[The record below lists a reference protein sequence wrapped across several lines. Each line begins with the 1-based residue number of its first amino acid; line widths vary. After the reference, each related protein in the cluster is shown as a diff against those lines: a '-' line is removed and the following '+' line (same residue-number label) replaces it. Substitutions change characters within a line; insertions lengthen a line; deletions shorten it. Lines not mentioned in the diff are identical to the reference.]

1 VFCKKAKDTLEH
13 YVGECEK
20 TKAWFRELGDRKEEI
35 LERLWGEDLDR
46 CKGKILKRLW
56 REREKELGIK
66 DRRQRIR

>member
-1 VFCKKAKDTLEH
+1 
-13 YVGECEK
+13 
-20 TKAWFRELGDRKEEI
+20 LGDRKEEI

-56 REREKELGIK
+56 REREKKLGIK